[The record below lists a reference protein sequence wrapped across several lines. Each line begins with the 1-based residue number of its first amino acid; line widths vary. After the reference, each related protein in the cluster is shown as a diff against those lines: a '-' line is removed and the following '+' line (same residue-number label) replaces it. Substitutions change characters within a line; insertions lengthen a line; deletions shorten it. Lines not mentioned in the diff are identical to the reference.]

1 MTKPRIDPTAAA
13 SGSFAQSVER
23 HFPGALPSGDYLQRV
38 RRTIEPLGF
47 LPSRTLPLVSICR
60 DELTTTFFDA
70 IEHEWGL
77 AFTLAGLGGVP
88 ALGRTGWKA
97 ALSHVPDVDG
107 RGSVLVFGF
116 PHIGIEADGTIG
128 VTVRRGQMSPTATCG
143 ALASIFDLAQ
153 AGQLPTE
160 IDFDDFEATRLAIR
174 LVDRRV
180 PPASLVDLTV
190 SALDA
195 LEVDLW
201 RAIDEAQVWRDH
213 DVTIWC
219 GVQIHAH
226 GEQDWI
232 WPRDAWYAGSDGH
245 RRRFPPDG
253 GPV

>member
-1 MTKPRIDPTAAA
+1 MVLA
-13 SGSFAQSVER
+13 SLFFATMSVCIKYASA
-23 HFPGALPSGDYLQRV
+23 HFNLVELVCYRGA
-38 RRTIEPLGF
+38 
-47 LPSRTLPLVSICR
+47 
-60 DELTTTFFDA
+60 
-70 IEHEWGL
+70 
-77 AFTLAGLGGVP
+77 
-88 ALGRTGWKA
+88 
-97 ALSHVPDVDG
+97 
-107 RGSVLVFGF
+107 
-116 PHIGIEADGTIG
+116 IGIEADGTIG